1 MKAFNFLLSAFL
13 LLSVGTYGQ
22 DTVKRSDYLTQLVRE
37 DFFVLKSNKKV
48 REGPYQAI
56 YNNVII
62 SKGNY
67 KEGKRVGK
75 WFFASNKGQIVQSY
89 DYDQHVLSIDST
101 DLNNLKYLI
110 ADSIKATD
118 VICYPVKIGGF
129 FYGLYPLLFQPGIS
143 SMLHA
148 DFPDG
153 IRLNCL
159 HKFTVS
165 SNGDIIKHE
174 IQVTGGGREKVYI
187 LDDSKFD
194 LYFRQFLPASINGR
208 KVECQVLTKT
218 STTLNV
224 FQAGLNIGREN

>member
-1 MKAFNFLLSAFL
+1 MKAFNFLLSVFL
-13 LLSVGTYGQ
+13 LLGLCTYGQ

-48 REGPYQAI
+48 RQGPYQAI

-62 SKGNY
+62 SKGDY

-89 DYDQHVLSIDST
+89 DYDQHIISIDSA
-101 DLNNLKYLI
+101 DQNNLKYLI

-118 VICYPVKIGGF
+118 VIRYPVKIGGF

-153 IRLNCL
+153 TKLNCL
-159 HKFTVS
+159 HKFTIGPD
-165 SNGDIIKHE
+165 GDIIKHE
-174 IQVTGGGREKVYI
+174 IQVTGGGKEKFYI

-194 LYFRQFLPASINGR
+194 PYLRQFIPASVNGR

-218 STTLNV
+218 STTFNV
-224 FQAGLNIGREN
+224 YQTGINTSR